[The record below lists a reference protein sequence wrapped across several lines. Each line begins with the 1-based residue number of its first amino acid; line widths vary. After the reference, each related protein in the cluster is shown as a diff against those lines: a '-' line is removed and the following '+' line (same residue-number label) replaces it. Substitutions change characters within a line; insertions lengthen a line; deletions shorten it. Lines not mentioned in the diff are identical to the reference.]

1 MTMQS
6 PDEIRRDLPSD
17 LEPSESEELVAL
29 AMRLQAQRPAPAPS
43 FRGELSRKL
52 LRVGGARAGLVKRR
66 TARVLAASYVAS
78 GLLLLGIAAIGLA
91 GAGPF
96 APS

>member
-1 MTMQS
+1 MQS
-6 PDEIRRDLPSD
+6 PDDIRRDLPPD
-17 LEPSESEELVAL
+17 LDRSESEPFVAL
-29 AMRLQAQRPAPAPS
+29 AMRLQAQRPVPAPS
-43 FRGELSRKL
+43 FRGELGRKL
-52 LRVGGARAGLVKRR
+52 LRVGGARALVTRR

-91 GAGPF
+91 GVGPL